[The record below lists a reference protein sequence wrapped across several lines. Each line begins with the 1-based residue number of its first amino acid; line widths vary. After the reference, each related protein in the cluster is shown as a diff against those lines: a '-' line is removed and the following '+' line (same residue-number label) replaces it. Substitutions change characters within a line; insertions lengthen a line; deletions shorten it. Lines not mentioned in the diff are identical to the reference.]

1 MAGMAYKLTT
11 EKQERLA
18 RDAYQALYLLQQ
30 EEAFQDAPWLEQ
42 QLLTL
47 HALRWNPAGVTS
59 AGKPAKSSQAGQDRE
74 QPLGSLSDAHSL
86 EPAP

>member
-1 MAGMAYKLTT
+1 MAGMTYKLTT

-30 EEAFQDAPWLEQ
+30 EEAFQAAPWLEQ

-59 AGKPAKSSQAGQDRE
+59 AGKPAKSRAGQIKRQE
-74 QPLGSLSDAHSL
+74 QQ
-86 EPAP
+86 